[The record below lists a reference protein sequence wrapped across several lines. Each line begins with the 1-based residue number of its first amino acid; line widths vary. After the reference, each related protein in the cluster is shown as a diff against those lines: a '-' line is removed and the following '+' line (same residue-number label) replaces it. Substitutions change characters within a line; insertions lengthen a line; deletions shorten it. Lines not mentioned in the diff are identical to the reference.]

1 MALVGF
7 IRDVV
12 IPRSIITLPVTIGK
26 VPYQVIHMIDFLI
39 VDHLGAYNIILG
51 RSFLVITK

>member
-7 IRDVV
+7 IRDMLN
-12 IPRSIITLPVTIGK
+12 PGSIITLPVTIGK